1 MRADPAIA
9 RRIRFAFG
17 AAALV
22 IAAGPASVSAQS
34 VTLSGSLGAD
44 KALLVIDGHPQA
56 LAVGSSA
63 RGVTLRRIDGG
74 QAEIEIGGKL
84 LQLRIGDGPARLTG
98 EAVGVTR
105 GNEIVLPADSGGHFF
120 ATGAVNGRS
129 ARFVVD
135 TGATLVAISEREA
148 DRLGLVEW
156 RNGPRAMTATAGG
169 GVVAHGLTLHSL
181 RIGDVEV
188 FDVAALVVP
197 ADMPVILLGNSFL
210 TRFSMRR
217 DNDTMRLERRR

>member
-1 MRADPAIA
+1 MRAAPEPAA
-9 RRIRFAFG
+9 LIRAAVG
-17 AAALV
+17 AAALAV
-22 IAAGPASVSAQS
+22 ALMPASTFAQS

-44 KALLVIDGHPQA
+44 KALLVIDGHPLA

-63 RGVTLRRIDGG
+63 RGVTLRRFDGSE
-74 QAEIEIGGKL
+74 AEIEVGGKV
-84 LQLRIGDGPARLTG
+84 QKVRIGEGPARLTA
-98 EAVGVTR
+98 EAAGVTR
-105 GNEIVLPADSGGHFF
+105 GSEIVLPADSGGHFF
-120 ATGAVNGRS
+120 AAGAINGRP

-148 DRLGLVEW
+148 DRLGLEW
-156 RNGPRAMTATAGG
+156 RSGPRAMTATAGG